1 MIIFRYLSREI
12 LSSTFAICIVLLLVL
27 ISGRFVKY
35 LGNALAGNLDPSVIF
50 AIIGY
55 RIPGFLE
62 LTIPLGF
69 FLAILLVFGRLHV
82 ESEMSV
88 LRSSGISER
97 QLLSYVLSIAFILSA
112 VVAWLSLSVSPA
124 GAAKAEMI
132 LKAQEEMTEL
142 DKVSPKRFYRLS
154 GSKGVTYAESI
165 GENRELD
172 EVFVAMTAGSD
183 ETYDNRLVVVVA
195 EKGRQEKSMDGE
207 QRFLVLERGYR
218 IEGVPGSYNYQI
230 THFDQYGSKLKSPK
244 KISQDPETDAI
255 TSLELWDSDDLAY
268 MATLQWRLSA
278 PLMVVIIVLLAV
290 PLSRT
295 NPRKGRFAKLL
306 PAVLLYFFYLMALN
320 IVRENMETGE
330 IPIGLTLLPV
340 HGFFLCLGCFLIWI
354 EEIIV
359 LSNKLLK
366 KG

>member
-12 LSSTFAICIVLLLVL
+12 LTSTFAICIVLLLVL

-35 LGNALAGNLDPSVIF
+35 LGNALAGNLDPGVIF
-50 AIIGY
+50 AVIGY

-82 ESEMSV
+82 ENEMSV

-97 QLLSYVLSIAFILSA
+97 RLISYVLSIALILSA
-112 VVAWLSLSVSPA
+112 LVGWLSLSVSPG

-142 DKVSPKRFYRLS
+142 DKVKPKRFYRLS
-154 GSKGVTYAESI
+154 GNKGVTYAESI
-165 GENRELD
+165 SEDRELD
-172 EVFVAMTAGSD
+172 DVFLSINAGSD
-183 ETYDNRLVVVVA
+183 EAYDNRLVVVVA
-195 EKGRQEKSMDGE
+195 EKGRQEKSADGKH
-207 QRFLVLERGYR
+207 RFLVMDKGYR

-230 THFDQYGSKLKSPK
+230 THFEQYGSKLKPPK
-244 KISQDPETDAI
+244 KVLKDPETDAI
-255 TSLELWDSDDLAY
+255 GSLELWNSDDPEY
-268 MATLQWRLSA
+268 KATLQWRLSA

-306 PAVLLYFFYLMALN
+306 PAVLLYFFYLVALN
-320 IVRENMETGE
+320 FVRENMETGE

-340 HGFFLCLGCFLIWI
+340 HTIFLSLGCFLIWI
-354 EEIIV
+354 EELIFFFK
-359 LSNKLLK
+359 KLLK
-366 KG
+366 LG